1 MRYEVNITKNIEAL
15 IKIAIM
21 FIVGVVLL
29 VGQAANAQQMI
40 IDDAAVTTE
49 RSFQIET
56 WVGTEEAVFQP
67 AIALTSWLEF
77 AAGLEFSTADDF
89 EFAGFAAEFKA
100 VNRDVEEF
108 GDAFGLVAAFGF
120 DDEGNFGEFMTYV
133 PYSRMILNDSS
144 MLHLNLG
151 FILEDE
157 GDDWGFHP
165 IYGIRGDFGVHERV
179 SILAEIFAEE
189 TDFGLNGGLR
199 IGLIPGMLE
208 MDITYGR
215 GFESGFDFPGFN
227 VGIAFTPDSLW

>member
-1 MRYEVNITKNIEAL
+1 
-15 IKIAIM
+15 M

-67 AIALTSWLEF
+67 AFALTSWLELTTGIAF
-77 AAGLEFSTADDF
+77 ATTNDF
-89 EFAGFAAEFKA
+89 EFAGFFGELKA